1 MSIVISVKAVTKAFL
16 EAVTKEAF
24 LEAVTKEAQ
33 ADIVA
38 AKAEA
43 KVAEQRAT
51 KQTKLAEHWYD
62 RACHLEAQCE
72 ALCCEVKKAEAF
84 SKDATYLMES
94 FRKDATEAKKAQQ
107 AANNML
113 AAASGA
119 AAAKKKTEKLP
130 AASGTAK
137 KKTVKP

>member
-94 FRKDATEAKKAQQ
+94 YRKDARE
-107 AANNML
+107 ANN
-113 AAASGA
+113 AV
-119 AAAKKKTEKLP
+119 KLP

-137 KKTVKP
+137 KKTAKP